1 MCEIKGA
8 TKVQGNIY
16 IGCTSYDGD
25 FMNTNL
31 LRIFDE
37 NGNIF
42 ETADFVMDKAR
53 SCFTTQITPWIML
66 KKDVPDRFLFRGNK
80 IEFDFD

>member
-8 TKVQGNIY
+8 TKVQGNIHL
-16 IGCTSYDGD
+16 GCTSYDGD
-25 FMNTNL
+25 FMNAKL

-37 NGNIF
+37 KGDIF
-42 ETADFVMDKAR
+42 ETADFVMEQPR
-53 SCFTTQITPWIML
+53 TCFTNEITPWIIL
-66 KKDVPDRFLFRGNK
+66 PKDIPDKFLNRGNK